1 MRPTTVKKEVMIQG
15 ASRSNRE
22 SLFGT
27 DPEEA
32 LVSELEFR
40 RAIRREKGRTER
52 SQSPFILM
60 LLDAGALFLECPTTL
75 PSVLG
80 AVGRSTRDT
89 DLVGWYAT
97 GSVLGVIFTEVNRSG
112 VSQQAEVLLERTRQ
126 ALGTAI
132 RNDSAERI
140 AISVYLCPEE
150 GETTPGAGPAKP
162 ASPIDEEVESPRK
175 MAALFVKRVM
185 DIVGSLLALVVFS
198 PVLLATAIAVK
209 LSSKGPVFFLQ
220 PRVGLGGQTFVF
232 IKFRSMKTDND
243 PAIHKAYVEQ
253 FINKGAAARKDGEG
267 TAKKALYKI
276 PNDPRV
282 TKVGAFLRRTS
293 LDEFPQFYNVLKGE
307 MSLVGPRPPI
317 PYEVNRYDAW
327 HKRRYLSVKPGL
339 TGLWQVHGRSRT
351 TFDEMVRLDLL
362 YARTWTIWGDI
373 KILLQTPFAV
383 INGDG
388 AM

>member
-1 MRPTTVKKEVMIQG
+1 MVKKNVMPQ
-15 ASRSNRE
+15 ASGVVRGDGKDADASLMVE
-22 SLFGT
+22 S
-27 DPEEA
+27 
-32 LVSELEFR
+32 EFR

-60 LLDAGALFLECPTTL
+60 LLDAGGLFLERPEALTGTL
-75 PSVLG
+75 D
-80 AVGRSTRDT
+80 AIARSTRDT
-89 DLVGWYAT
+89 DLVGWYVT
-97 GSVLGVIFTEVNRSG
+97 GSVVGVIFTEVTRSG
-112 VSQQAEVLLERTRQ
+112 LTGQAEVLLERTRR
-126 ALGTAI
+126 ALGV
-132 RNDSAERI
+132 SLHKEQAERVGL
-140 AISVYLCPEE
+140 SMHLCPDA
-150 GETTPGAGPAKP
+150 GDVPGLGPVRA
-162 ASPIDEEVESPRK
+162 ASPIDEDVDSENKVL
-175 MAALFVKRVM
+175 ALFVKRGI
-185 DIVGSLLALVVFS
+185 DILGSLAALILFS
-198 PVLLATAIAVK
+198 PILLAAAIAVK
-209 LSSKGPVFFLQ
+209 VSSKGPILFKQ
-220 PRVGLGGQTFVF
+220 QRVGLRGQTFTF

-243 PAIHKAYVEQ
+243 PAIHQKYVEQ
-253 FINKGAAARKDGEG
+253 FINKNAAAKNGEDGAAKP
-267 TAKKALYKI
+267 LYKI
-276 PNDPRV
+276 PNDPRI
-282 TKVGAFLRRTS
+282 TRVGAFLRRSS
-293 LDEFPQFYNVLKGE
+293 LDEFPQFYNVLKGD

>member
-1 MRPTTVKKEVMIQG
+1 MRPAIVRPANTAAGKKGRLGGPAE
-15 ASRSNRE
+15 
-22 SLFGT
+22 
-27 DPEEA
+27 

-52 SQSPFILM
+52 SRSPFILM
-60 LLDAGALFLECPTTL
+60 LVDVAPLLAERPAMLPDMLHAIGA
-75 PSVLG
+75 
-80 AVGRSTRDT
+80 STRDT
-89 DLVGWYAT
+89 DVVGWYET
-97 GSVLGVIFTEVNRSG
+97 GAVLGVIYTEVTATG
-112 VSQQAEVLLERTRQ
+112 VTEQAEVLLERTKL
-126 ALGTAI
+126 ALS
-132 RNDSAERI
+132 RNLTPAAVERI
-140 AISVYLCPEE
+140 GLSIHICPEDE
-150 GETTPGAGPAKP
+150 ATPGLGPVRL
-162 ASPIDEEVESPRK
+162 ASPIDEEMEGDSRA
-175 MAALFVKRVM
+175 AALFVKRSM
-185 DIVGSLLALVVFS
+185 DILGSLLALALFS
-198 PVLLATAIAVK
+198 PVLISVAVAVK
-209 LSSKGPVFFLQ
+209 LTSKGPVLFLQ
-220 PRVGLGGQTFVF
+220 QRVGLRGRTFTF

-243 PAIHKAYVEQ
+243 PAIHRAYVEQ
-253 FINKGAAARKDGEG
+253 FINRNASAERDGQ
-267 TAKKALYKI
+267 KPLYKI

-282 TKVGAFLRRTS
+282 TRVGAFLRRTS

-339 TGLWQVHGRSRT
+339 TGLWQIHGRSRT

-362 YARTWTIWGDI
+362 YARTWTIWGDV

>member
-1 MRPTTVKKEVMIQG
+1 MGGGPELASEV
-15 ASRSNRE
+15 
-22 SLFGT
+22 
-27 DPEEA
+27 
-32 LVSELEFR
+32 EFR

-52 SQSPFILM
+52 SRSPFILM
-60 LLDAGALFLECPTTL
+60 LVDAGPLLVQRPAVL
-75 PSVLG
+75 PGMLSAIG
-80 AVGRSTRDT
+80 ASTRDT
-89 DLVGWYAT
+89 DVVGWYET
-97 GSVLGVIFTEVNRSG
+97 GAVLGVIYTEVTPVG
-112 VSQQAEVLLERTRQ
+112 VTQQAEVLLERCKL
-126 ALGTAI
+126 ALS
-132 RNDSAERI
+132 RNLPPEAMERVGLSI
-140 AISVYLCPEE
+140 HICPEDE
-150 GETTPGAGPAKP
+150 AVPGMGPVRL
-162 ASPIDEEVESPRK
+162 ASPIDDEMDGESRT
-175 MAALFVKRVM
+175 AALFVKRAM
-185 DIVGSLLALVVFS
+185 DILGSLFALILFS
-198 PVLLATAIAVK
+198 PVLIAVAIAVK
-209 LSSKGPVFFLQ
+209 VSSKGPVLYLQ
-220 PRVGLGGQTFVF
+220 QRVGLKGRTFTF

-243 PAIHKAYVEQ
+243 PAIHRAYVEQ
-253 FINKGAAARKDGEG
+253 FINRNASADRDGQ
-267 TAKKALYKI
+267 KPLFKI

-282 TKVGAFLRRTS
+282 TRVGAFLRRTS

>member
-1 MRPTTVKKEVMIQG
+1 MVKKTRTRAADGGHLTPV
-15 ASRSNRE
+15 SS
-22 SLFGT
+22 
-27 DPEEA
+27 DPEA
-32 LVSELEFR
+32 GLASELEFR
-40 RAIRREKGRTER
+40 RAIRRERGRTER

-60 LLDAGALFLECPTTL
+60 LVDAGALFLERPQEL
-75 PSVLG
+75 AGVLK
-80 AVGRSTRDT
+80 AISRSTRGT
-89 DLVGWYAT
+89 DIVGWYAT
-97 GSVLGVIFTEVNRSG
+97 GSVVGVIYTEVTRTALT
-112 VSQQAEVLLERTRQ
+112 QQAELLLERTKE
-126 ALGTAI
+126 ALASATRAYASRIGLSMHLHPD
-132 RNDSAERI
+132 DS
-140 AISVYLCPEE
+140 
-150 GETTPGAGPAKP
+150 ETIPGMGPVRT
-162 ASPIDEEVESPRK
+162 ASPIDVESEFANK
-175 MAALFVKRVM
+175 AVALCVKRAI
-185 DIVGSLLALVVFS
+185 DIVGSLMALVLFS
-198 PVLLATAIAVK
+198 PVLMAAAIAVK
-209 LSSKGPVFFLQ
+209 VSSKGPIFFLQ
-220 PRVGLGGQTFVF
+220 QRVGLRGETFTF

-253 FINKGAAARKDGEG
+253 YISKNAAARKDGAGGE
-267 TAKKALYKI
+267 KKALYKI
-276 PNDPRV
+276 PNDPRI
-282 TKVGAFLRRTS
+282 TKVGSFLRRSS